1 VSEAQELVIGVLLP
15 DVLGTYSDAGN
26 ALVLA
31 QRARWRGIDV
41 RILRVTAD
49 TSPPAGCDLYLL
61 GGGEDAAQ
69 LFAIEWLARHR
80 MLRRALSESA
90 ITFAVCAGLQI
101 LGTTLI
107 DVQGRCHGGLG
118 LLDLTTA
125 PRRRRAVGEVITHC
139 TLPGVGLLTGFENHR
154 GATTLGA
161 GVGPLGQVLSG
172 VGNGAPPSSRRPS
185 GRTPSVGPSSSGA
198 IEGAVTDR
206 VVATYLHG
214 PVLARNPAL
223 ADYLLSRV
231 TGQEFPDP
239 DPPDVPDLPGLRHG
253 YLSPTPPR
261 RARFRTHPSPR

>member
-1 VSEAQELVIGVLLP
+1 MSAAPELVIGVLLP
-15 DVLGTYSDAGN
+15 DLLGTYSDAGN
-26 ALVLA
+26 AVVLA
-31 QRARWRGIDV
+31 QRARWRGIDAG
-41 RILRVTAD
+41 ILRVTAD

-80 MLRRALSESA
+80 TLRRALSERAS
-90 ITFAVCAGLQI
+90 TFAVCAGLQI
-101 LGTTLI
+101 LGTTLT

-125 PRRRRAVGEVITHC
+125 PRRRRAVGEVITRC
-139 TLPGVGLLTGFENHR
+139 VLPGVGLLTGFENHR
-154 GATTLGA
+154 GATTLGI
-161 GVGPLGQVLSG
+161 GVRPLGQVLSG
-172 VGNGAPPSSRRPS
+172 VGNGVPPASRRPA
-185 GRTPSVGPSSSGA
+185 GRTWPVGPSSGGG

-231 TGQEFPDP
+231 TGQGFPDP
-239 DPPDVPDLPGLRHG
+239 DPPEVPDLPGLRRG

-261 RARFRTHPSPR
+261 RARFRSHLKPW

>member
-1 VSEAQELVIGVLLP
+1 VREAPELVIGVLLP

-26 ALVLA
+26 AVVLA
-31 QRARWRGIDV
+31 QRARWRGIDA
-41 RILRVTAD
+41 RILSVTAD

-69 LFAIEWLARHR
+69 LFAIEWLARR
-80 MLRRALSESA
+80 RALRRALSENA

-101 LGTTLI
+101 LGTTLT

-118 LLDLTTA
+118 VLDLTTA
-125 PRRRRAVGEVITHC
+125 PRRRRAVGEVITRC
-139 TLPGVGLLTGFENHR
+139 ALSGVGLLTGFENHR
-154 GATTLGA
+154 GATTLGT
-161 GVGPLGQVLSG
+161 GVRALGKVLSG
-172 VGNGAPPSSRRPS
+172 VGNGVPASRRPAGRRWPVRPAS
-185 GRTPSVGPSSSGA
+185 GGA

-231 TGQEFPDP
+231 TGQGFPDP
-239 DPPDVPDLPGLRHG
+239 DPPDVPDLPGLRRG

-261 RARFRTHPSPR
+261 LTRFRTHLRPR

>member
-1 VSEAQELVIGVLLP
+1 VSEASELMIGVLLP

-26 ALVLA
+26 AMVLA
-31 QRARWRGIDV
+31 QRARWRGIDA
-41 RILRVTAD
+41 RILSVTAD

-69 LFAIEWLARHR
+69 LYAIEWLARHR
-80 MLRRALSESA
+80 TLRRALSESA

-101 LGTTLI
+101 LGTTVI
-107 DVQGRCHGGLG
+107 DMQGRCHGGLG

-125 PRRRRAVGEVITHC
+125 PGRRRAVGEVISHC
-139 TLPGVGLLTGFENHR
+139 ALPGVGLLTGFENHR

-161 GVGPLGQVLSG
+161 GVRPLGQVLSG
-172 VGNGAPPSSRRPS
+172 VGNGAPPSKRRS
-185 GRTPSVGPSSSGA
+185 GRVSSVGASSGGA
-198 IEGAVTDR
+198 FEGAVTDR

-231 TGQEFPDP
+231 TGQGFPDP

-261 RARFRTHPSPR
+261 RRARFRTHSRPR